1 MSRIA
6 FLRLEWTLS
15 LALVLVSGV
24 WATLRSLPLAPLLV
38 PTPGRVLAGALA
50 GALLWS
56 TIPVLLC
63 APSMQRVWRD
73 VLRPFAATITTT
85 DVLVIATLSGL
96 TEELFFR
103 GVLLPETGVVV
114 SSLCFGALHALTATY
129 FVWATA
135 VGAVMSALTLAA
147 GSALAGT
154 TGTEFQ
160 TMYTT
165 LLNWA
170 TGFLGKSIAIAAFI
184 LGAGIGIARS
194 SPIPAL
200 AGVVFA
206 LFMVYV
212 PSIID
217 SIMTA
222 VI

>member
-1 MSRIA
+1 MEIATMSKTGSTVI
-6 FLRLEWTLS
+6 LT
-15 LALVLVSGV
+15 LVLM
-24 WATLRSLPLAPLLV
+24 
-38 PTPGRVLAGALA
+38 LAG
-50 GALLWS
+50 
-56 TIPVLLC
+56 
-63 APSMQRVWRD
+63 
-73 VLRPFAATITTT
+73 
-85 DVLVIATLSGL
+85 
-96 TEELFFR
+96 
-103 GVLLPETGVVV
+103 
-114 SSLCFGALHALTATY
+114 
-129 FVWATA
+129 
-135 VGAVMSALTLAA
+135 

-170 TGFLGKSIAIAAFI
+170 TGFLGKSIALAAFI

-212 PSIID
+212 PTIID

>member
-1 MSRIA
+1 MQYRH
-6 FLRLEWTLS
+6 RTTV
-15 LALVLVSGV
+15 LVL
-24 WATLRSLPLAPLLV
+24 
-38 PTPGRVLAGALA
+38 
-50 GALLWS
+50 
-56 TIPVLLC
+56 
-63 APSMQRVWRD
+63 
-73 VLRPFAATITTT
+73 
-85 DVLVIATLSGL
+85 
-96 TEELFFR
+96 
-103 GVLLPETGVVV
+103 
-114 SSLCFGALHALTATY
+114 
-129 FVWATA
+129 
-135 VGAVMSALTLAA
+135 LTLLAVSPA
-147 GSALAGT
+147 FAGT

-212 PSIID
+212 PTIID

>member
-1 MSRIA
+1 MHHHR
-6 FLRLEWTLS
+6 RTVV
-15 LALVLVSGV
+15 LVL
-24 WATLRSLPLAPLLV
+24 
-38 PTPGRVLAGALA
+38 
-50 GALLWS
+50 
-56 TIPVLLC
+56 
-63 APSMQRVWRD
+63 
-73 VLRPFAATITTT
+73 
-85 DVLVIATLSGL
+85 
-96 TEELFFR
+96 
-103 GVLLPETGVVV
+103 
-114 SSLCFGALHALTATY
+114 
-129 FVWATA
+129 
-135 VGAVMSALTLAA
+135 LTLLAVSPA
-147 GSALAGT
+147 FAGT

-200 AGVVFA
+200 AGIVFA

-212 PSIID
+212 PTIID

>member
-1 MSRIA
+1 MQHRH
-6 FLRLEWTLS
+6 RTTV
-15 LALVLVSGV
+15 LVL
-24 WATLRSLPLAPLLV
+24 
-38 PTPGRVLAGALA
+38 
-50 GALLWS
+50 
-56 TIPVLLC
+56 
-63 APSMQRVWRD
+63 
-73 VLRPFAATITTT
+73 
-85 DVLVIATLSGL
+85 
-96 TEELFFR
+96 
-103 GVLLPETGVVV
+103 
-114 SSLCFGALHALTATY
+114 
-129 FVWATA
+129 
-135 VGAVMSALTLAA
+135 LTLLAVSPA
-147 GSALAGT
+147 FAGT

-200 AGVVFA
+200 AGIVFA

-212 PSIID
+212 PTIID